1 MNTVLLLQIA
11 IIILVS
17 MMLQK
22 FSLSLGAPYLL
33 ALLTLGLLFGNYGII
48 SLGYIGYPFAQRSCE
63 VALIFIM
70 FYGGFDTRWR
80 SAKKVLA
87 EASLLSTLGV
97 VITAGL
103 TALFCHYVIKWAWGE
118 SCIMGAIL
126 SSTDAASV
134 FNILKAKRLNLKDNL
149 TSLIEVESGSNDPI
163 SHMLTLTVISVIS
176 GTAAPGSAVLHVFLE
191 ISLGLG
197 LGILIA
203 KGAAYALRHM
213 SFSEGFISMLFFAI
227 AILAYAI
234 PEAVGGNGFLSVYV
248 VGLLLG
254 KESFSGKKAIV
265 HFFEGMT
272 SLMEMVLFFILGAL
286 ARPASLVHSILPAL
300 AIFAFL
306 FLISRPAAVNLLLL
320 PMRKYGLAHR
330 TLLSFAGPRGA
341 AAIVFAVVVLNSLAP
356 EKDIINIVF
365 CIVVLSMAI
374 QVAFLPLCAKKL
386 NLIDKTSSN
395 MLSFN
400 EFAEEDQLQFGKFE
414 ITENSKW
421 LGRTVGEAG
430 LPEGISIAMVIRGNE
445 TLIPRSDLV
454 LNQGDTVITLTRPFD
469 ETGAMIKEKIVK
481 TDSRRVGHP
490 IKDYPGRSKILL
502 VKRDDKSI
510 IPDDDTILQAGDHLV
525 ILELQS

>member
-1 MNTVLLLQIA
+1 MNTILLIQIA

-17 MMLQK
+17 MLLQRL
-22 FSLSLGAPYLL
+22 SLSLGAPSLL
-33 ALLTLGLLFGNYGII
+33 ALLVVGLLCGNYGVI

-63 VALIFIM
+63 AALIFIM

-97 VITAGL
+97 IVTAAL
-103 TALFCHYVIKWAWGE
+103 IALFCHYVIRWAWGE

-134 FNILKAKRLNLKDNL
+134 FTILKAKRLNLKDNL

-163 SHMLTLTVISVIS
+163 SHMLTLIVISVIS

-191 ISLGLG
+191 IFLGLG

-203 KGAAYALRHM
+203 KGTAFALRHL
-213 SFSEGFISMLFFAI
+213 SFSEGLISMLFFAI

-234 PEAVGGNGFLSVYV
+234 PDAIGGNGFLSVYV

-265 HFFEGMT
+265 HFFEGIT
-272 SLMEMVLFFILGAL
+272 SLMEMVLFFVLGAL
-286 ARPASLVHSILPAL
+286 ARPASLVYSILPAL
-300 AIFAFL
+300 ALFAFL
-306 FLISRPAAVNLLLL
+306 LLVARPAAVNLLLL

-330 TLLSFAGPRGA
+330 TLLSFAGLRGA
-341 AAIVFAVVVLNSLAP
+341 AAIVFAVVAVNNLSPQN
-356 EKDIINIVF
+356 DIINIVF

-374 QVAFLPLCAKKL
+374 QGSFLPLCARKL
-386 NLIDKTSSN
+386 DLIDKTSSN

-430 LPEGISIAMVIRGNE
+430 LPEGLSIAMVIRGAE
-445 TLIPRSDLV
+445 TLVPHSDLV
-454 LNQGDTVITLTRPFD
+454 LNEGDTVITLTRPFD
-469 ETGAMIKEKIVK
+469 EVGAMIKEKVVK
-481 TDSRRVGHP
+481 PDSRRVGRP
-490 IKDYPGRSKILL
+490 IKDHPGRSKILL

-510 IPDDDTILQAGDHLV
+510 IPDDNTILLAGDHLV
-525 ILELQS
+525 ILELQN